1 MKLTKQYGY
10 RISQGTGKTWSNLLI
25 LTVGVLKKFNKLEV
39 VKQRSLFRFV
49 AFLHT
54 AESHL

>member
-25 LTVGVLKKFNKLEV
+25 LTVGALKKFNKSCDTA
-39 VKQRSLFRFV
+39 VKK
-49 AFLHT
+49 H
-54 AESHL
+54 EE